1 MSRAAEVTVAAAP
14 LQVWAVLA
22 DIASWPSWS
31 PTFLSVRTEEP
42 HEPPREA
49 NLGAT
54 GSEVETLQPAY
65 RVEQPPLP
73 QALWTVTSWRPERSF
88 SWQTRGTSSVLRAE
102 FTVTGQVGTTNVT
115 YDLRWSG
122 PTAWMARATYGP
134 ISLRYADEHLSAL
147 ARRCERK
154 PGGSEL

>member
-1 MSRAAEVTVAAAP
+1 M
-14 LQVWAVLA
+14 
-22 DIASWPSWS
+22 
-31 PTFLSVRTEEP
+31 
-42 HEPPREA
+42 
-49 NLGAT
+49 
-54 GSEVETLQPAY
+54 
-65 RVEQPPLP
+65 
-73 QALWTVTSWRPERSF
+73 
-88 SWQTRGTSSVLRAE
+88 LRAE